1 MTALRFQT
9 GRRHQTSPASLR
21 GERETDRQT
30 DRETKRERQRETET
44 ETQREIGTERE
55 RERDRDTETQ
65 RETETERDGEFLIKE
80 MASDV
85 TWNGS
90 TVKKGKYTTDLI
102 STLNK
107 QTNKQTKKT
116 TTTAGSE

>member
-30 DRETKRERQRETET
+30 DRETERERQRETET

-55 RERDRDTETQ
+55 RERETDRDTETQ
-65 RETETERDGEFLIKE
+65 RETETGRERHRERRKI
-80 MASDV
+80 ASDR
-85 TWNGS
+85 S
-90 TVKKGKYTTDLI
+90 TACMKWRHDLKKMKLNELGWYTLVM
-102 STLNK
+102 
-107 QTNKQTKKT
+107 
-116 TTTAGSE
+116 

>member
-30 DRETKRERQRETET
+30 DRETERERQRETET

-55 RERDRDTETQ
+55 RERERERHRDTETQ
-65 RETETERDGEFLIKE
+65 RETETGRERHRERRKI
-80 MASDV
+80 ASDR
-85 TWNGS
+85 S
-90 TVKKGKYTTDLI
+90 TACMKWRHDLKKMKLNELGWYTLVM
-102 STLNK
+102 
-107 QTNKQTKKT
+107 
-116 TTTAGSE
+116 